1 MSPRQLLQQAHA
13 LRHSAALGVTLAPE
27 REPEQQLAERVRA
40 EHARSVLVLVLVLE
54 L

>member
-1 MSPRQLLQQAHA
+1 
-13 LRHSAALGVTLAPE
+13 VTQAPE

-40 EHARSVLVLVLVLE
+40 EHARSVLALVQVQVQVQVQE